1 MIGDVVLVNGM
12 QHTRDM
18 QEIEDR
24 TEIKME
30 CNVGLISEYEERD
43 PEYFDKYSWDY
54 IAGVA
59 EPDTDQFWVFVDQI
73 AFFNEDDR
81 SLELRLSLTV
91 IHELIHL
98 CGCLNEN
105 MTDNGVKLAT
115 RNEL

>member
-1 MIGDVVLVNGM
+1 MRHI
-12 QHTRDM
+12 RSM

-43 PEYFDKYSWDY
+43 PEYFDKYNWDY
-54 IAGVA
+54 VAGVA
-59 EPDTDQFWVFVDQI
+59 EPTTDQFWVFVDRI
-73 AFFNEDDR
+73 AFFNEDNR